1 MEINID
7 GKDLKQGVMG
17 LVIAVVEVLKEALK
31 HQAVRRMESGALS
44 DVEVERLGAA
54 LMGIDKALDEIKEEC
69 GVKEAVESIRQGLDQ
84 ALNDL
89 LSAAARSTKRKPE
102 VRKPCEMNKGVTP
115 CERWHGEEIPKE
127 IKML

>member
-7 GKDLKQGVMG
+7 GKNLKQGVMS

-44 DVEVERLGAA
+44 EAEVERLGAA
-54 LMGIDKALDEIKEEC
+54 LMGIDKALDEIKEDC
-69 GVKEAVESIRQGLDQ
+69 GVKEAVQSVREGLDR

-89 LSAAARSTKRKPE
+89 LSAALRSTERELKIRK
-102 VRKPCEMNKGVTP
+102 P
-115 CERWHGEEIPKE
+115 CERWHGEEIPEE
-127 IKML
+127 IETL